1 MLIPRCPPE
10 MVVFICQYALVMCIL
25 YRRPNFVLVP
35 IDIMSCTK
43 IINI

>member
-1 MLIPRCPPE
+1 MLMPRCPPE
-10 MVVFICQYALVMCIL
+10 MVVLRCRCAKVTGIL

-43 IINI
+43 TINI